1 MFSKMTDM
9 ASSLQNQLLKSGLA
23 DAKRAKKVNQQKL
36 EAGKDAQNE
45 TKELV
50 KQANAAKVERD
61 KELNRQKKEEMERK
75 AIVAQIKQL
84 IEVHRIDRKS
94 GDVHYQFTDQSKI
107 KKMYVTDALITQLVK
122 GQVAIVRFADAYE
135 LVPTVVAEKIALR
148 DASLVVVLNT
158 RTTTTSQEPEDDPYA
173 DYKIPDDLMW

>member
-1 MFSKMTDM
+1 M
-9 ASSLQNQLLKSGLA
+9 ANSLQNQLLKSGLA
-23 DAKRAKKVNQQKL
+23 DAKRAKKIHQQVL
-36 EAGKDAQNE
+36 EAGKNAKDE
-45 TKELV
+45 TKESVMLA
-50 KQANAAKVERD
+50 QAQKAERD
-61 KELNRQKKEEMERK
+61 RELNRLKKEEMERK

-94 GDVHYQFTDQSKI
+94 GDVHYQFTDQGKI
-107 KKMYVTDALITQLVK
+107 KKMYVTDALINQLVK

-148 DASLVVVLNT
+148 DASLVVVLNIRAT
-158 RTTTTSQEPEDDPYA
+158 VTNQEPGDDPYA

>member
-1 MFSKMTDM
+1 M
-9 ASSLQNQLLKSGLA
+9 ANSLQNQLLKSGLT
-23 DAKRAKKVNQQKL
+23 DAKKAKKIHQQKL
-36 EAGKDAQNE
+36 EAGKKGQDEA
-45 TKELV
+45 KELV

-75 AIVAQIKQL
+75 AVVAQIKQL
-84 IEVHRIDRKS
+84 IEVHRIDRKG

-107 KKMYVTDALITQLVK
+107 KKIYVTDTMVNQLVK
-122 GQVAIVRFADAYE
+122 GQVAIVRFAEAYE

-158 RTTTTSQEPEDDPYA
+158 RTVVTQQEPEDDPYA
-173 DYKIPDDLMW
+173 NYQIPDDLMW

>member
-1 MFSKMTDM
+1 MTDM
-9 ASSLQNQLLKSGLA
+9 ANSLQNQLLKSGLA
-23 DAKRAKKVNQQKL
+23 DAKRAKKIHQQVL
-36 EAGKDAQNE
+36 EAGKHAKDE
-45 TKELV
+45 TKESVMLA
-50 KQANAAKVERD
+50 QAQKVERD
-61 KELNRQKKEEMERK
+61 RELNRLKKEEMDRK
-75 AIVAQIKQL
+75 AIIAQIKQL

-107 KKMYVTDALITQLVK
+107 KKMYVTDVLINQLVK

-158 RTTTTSQEPEDDPYA
+158 RATVTNQEPEDDPYA